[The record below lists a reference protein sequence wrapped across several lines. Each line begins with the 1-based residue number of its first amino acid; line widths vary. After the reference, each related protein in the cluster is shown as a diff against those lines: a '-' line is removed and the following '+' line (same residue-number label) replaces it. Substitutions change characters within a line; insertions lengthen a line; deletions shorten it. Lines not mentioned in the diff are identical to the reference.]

1 MWFAVDMNF
10 GGFQEG
16 QAMGQKRADA
26 TSKSTLRINPGAN
39 LQSTGRASSKQLNAL
54 LGVVVVGAFT
64 GVLQAGYM
72 GGPTPPESTDL
83 QLQSQMQPLTIYSA
97 NGFAPLA
104 TDQPNSAFGFSG
116 GSGRGNR
123 SDGTVSKP
131 FDGWADFALTDS
143 QSVTVQWNFTSIS
156 PDQYETWSIVLLSNP
171 NQVLAGMRFSADQ
184 GTSLGAMYITP
195 GIIGS
200 ADMSLLPPGGTQ
212 LYRVNFSGISLGI
225 DQSDMVG
232 ATFTS
237 SMVPS
242 PGPLLLM
249 GVAGLISKRR
259 RK

>member
-1 MWFAVDMNF
+1 MGRKREAAIYKLVLRMN
-10 GGFQEG
+10 
-16 QAMGQKRADA
+16 
-26 TSKSTLRINPGAN
+26 PVVN
-39 LQSTGRASSKQLNAL
+39 LKSTGRASSKQLGAL
-54 LGVVVVGAFT
+54 LGVVVVGVFAGELIAGNLGGSNPSDST
-64 GVLQAGYM
+64 NLQW
-72 GGPTPPESTDL
+72 
-83 QLQSQMQPLTIYSA
+83 QSQMQPLTIYSA

-116 GSGRGNR
+116 GSGRGSR

-131 FDGWADFALTDS
+131 FDGWANFALTDS

-156 PDQYETWSIVLLSNP
+156 PDKYETWSIVLLSNP

-195 GIIGS
+195 GVIGS

-232 ATFTS
+232 ATFIS

-242 PGPLLLM
+242 PGPLVLM
-249 GVAGLISKRR
+249 GVVGLISKRR

>member
-1 MWFAVDMNF
+1 M
-10 GGFQEG
+10 
-16 QAMGQKRADA
+16 
-26 TSKSTLRINPGAN
+26 
-39 LQSTGRASSKQLNAL
+39 
-54 LGVVVVGAFT
+54 
-64 GVLQAGYM
+64 
-72 GGPTPPESTDL
+72 
-83 QLQSQMQPLTIYSA
+83 
-97 NGFAPLA
+97 
-104 TDQPNSAFGFSG
+104 
-116 GSGRGNR
+116 
-123 SDGTVSKP
+123 
-131 FDGWADFALTDS
+131 
-143 QSVTVQWNFTSIS
+143 QWNYTSIS
-156 PDQYETWSIVLLSNP
+156 PDKYETWSIVLLSNP

-195 GIIGS
+195 GVIGS